1 MFDKKILW
9 GILAGLVS
17 FDNIYSYLA
26 ITQHGMREWNPVA
39 AYFVNITPLY
49 YFPSILLSLGVFYA
63 IVKFLGWLSSKD
75 EKKNKQMIKEFVEN
89 MALTAIVIGWGLT
102 ATLFNFLTFANGF
115 VNPEIRYN
123 YFLYA
128 GIIISAAYVFYSSY
142 KFAKKNKIKNFLQ
155 KLCTPHA
162 LVQKI
167 F

>member
-1 MFDKKILW
+1 MVGRKILW
-9 GILAGLVS
+9 GALVVLVS

-39 AYFVNITPLY
+39 AYFVSITPLY

-63 IVKFLGWLSSKD
+63 IVKFLGWLGSKD

-89 MALTAIVIGWGLT
+89 MVLTAMVIGWGLT

-115 VNPEIRYN
+115 VNPNIRYN

-128 GIIISAAYVFYSSY
+128 GIIISVAYVFCASW
-142 KFAKKNKIKNFLQ
+142 KFAKKNNIKKF
-155 KLCTPHA
+155 
-162 LVQKI
+162 